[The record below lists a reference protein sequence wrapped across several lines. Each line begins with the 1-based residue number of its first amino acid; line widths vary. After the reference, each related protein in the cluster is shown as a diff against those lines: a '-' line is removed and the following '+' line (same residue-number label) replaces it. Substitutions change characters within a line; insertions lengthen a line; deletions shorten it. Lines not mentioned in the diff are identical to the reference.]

1 MIILLSIILF
11 ITIVNSFKILSPTFP
26 ELSDALEKHQG
37 LISLAGLIIVI
48 ILFQVG
54 QRIENNNEKAEIRS
68 RLLHACNI
76 LSLELTQYRDA
87 FSNNAIM
94 VNDSTNIPYMNGIL
108 NLDRYESILSSGL
121 LSYLGQNTQ
130 DLIKRLYQRIIQC

>member
-1 MIILLSIILF
+1 
-11 ITIVNSFKILSPTFP
+11 
-26 ELSDALEKHQG
+26 
-37 LISLAGLIIVI
+37 
-48 ILFQVG
+48 
-54 QRIENNNEKAEIRS
+54 
-68 RLLHACNI
+68 
-76 LSLELTQYRDA
+76 
-87 FSNNAIM
+87 M

>member
-11 ITIVNSFKILSPTFP
+11 ITIVNSFIILSPTIP

-54 QRIENNNEKAEIRS
+54 QRIETITKRPKSEADFFM
-68 RLLHACNI
+68 HAI
-76 LSLELTQYRDA
+76 Y
-87 FSNNAIM
+87 FH
-94 VNDSTNIPYMNGIL
+94 
-108 NLDRYESILSSGL
+108 
-121 LSYLGQNTQ
+121 
-130 DLIKRLYQRIIQC
+130 